1 MLTIALEPE
10 AAAIFVKHLPVDRR
24 LDGEG
29 GDLFKTFAPGS
40 KYIVVDAG
48 GMCARIWLRQGVRH
62 WPLPTVLEFHLFSI
76 QVIFGGRRGVGSG
89 CPSLQL
95 FCPHSTIK
103 TPLLTYEIYHIKC
116 IFRKC

>member
-48 GMCARIWLRQGVRH
+48 GMYARIWLRQGVRH
-62 WPLPTVLEFHLFSI
+62 WPLPTVLEFHLYKLFL
-76 QVIFGGRRGVGSG
+76 GEGVGKAPAAHPYNSFV
-89 CPSLQL
+89 P
-95 FCPHSTIK
+95 T
-103 TPLLTYEIYHIKC
+103 LL
-116 IFRKC
+116 

>member
-24 LDGEG
+24 FDGEG

-48 GMCARIWLRQGVRH
+48 GMYAERDLATARGSALATSHCFKI
-62 WPLPTVLEFHLFSI
+62 PLFQYTSGSFF
-76 QVIFGGRRGVGSG
+76 FWGGWECGIGSS

-95 FCPHSTIK
+95 IRPLSTSKNLRWPIAAVS
-103 TPLLTYEIYHIKC
+103 LH
-116 IFRKC
+116 